1 MSKLL
6 LYNDAGLCKINS
18 STGGVGWG
26 WWWTIRFNPLF
37 SLLIRACIYVR
48 NQATWEKVLLHV
60 RLDQVNS

>member
-1 MSKLL
+1 MRLGFVRL
-6 LYNDAGLCKINS
+6 TVAR
-18 STGGVGWG
+18 VGWG

-37 SLLIRACIYVR
+37 SLLIHACIYVR

>member
-1 MSKLL
+1 MTLGFVRL
-6 LYNDAGLCKINS
+6 TVAR
-18 STGGVGWG
+18 VGWG

-37 SLLIRACIYVR
+37 SLLIHACIYVR

>member
-6 LYNDAGLCKINS
+6 LYNEAGLCKINS

-37 SLLIRACIYVR
+37 SLLIHACIYVR
-48 NQATWEKVLLHV
+48 NQAT
-60 RLDQVNS
+60 